1 MIAEVYQMFVEVV
14 TKKDKIRLMN
24 VFRGVPVTYDAYI
37 TEMRGEE
44 VRLRTHPFQ
53 LICIRYQKKTYIH
66 YSNKTYRAE
75 ALSTDLKNENTLLTN
90 FEPAHEIGLRKHVR
104 VEPRQPTQV
113 YIYSDQFDKNRNQ
126 WISTMMADVSIKG
139 IAIYMN
145 PFLFTL
151 TAMSINDTI
160 KLKFTLADNESGLN
174 FSIQS
179 DGVVRNIFRNN
190 EKRVMRIGIEMF
202 PDKVTESQLTRY
214 IAQRQKDILKELK
227 DIRDK
232 DIFLEL

>member
-1 MIAEVYQMFVEVV
+1 MIPEVYQMFVEAVN
-14 TKKDKIRLMN
+14 KKEKMKLIY
-24 VFRGVPVTYDAYI
+24 VFRGVPVTYDAQI
-37 TEMRGEE
+37 IEIRGDE
-44 VRLRTHPFQ
+44 VRLQTHPFQ

-66 YSNKTYRAE
+66 YGDKTYRAE
-75 ALSTDLKNENTLLTN
+75 ALSTDLKSENTLLTN
-90 FEPAHEIGLRKHVR
+90 FEPAHEIGLRRNVR

-113 YIYSDQFDKNRNQ
+113 HIYSDNFEKNRNQ
-126 WISTMMADVSIKG
+126 WIATMMADVSIKG

-151 TAMSINDTI
+151 TAMAINDPI
-160 KLKFTLADNESGLN
+160 KLKFTLSDADSGIN
-174 FSIQS
+174 FSIQA
-179 DGVVRNIFRNN
+179 DGVVHNIFRNN
-190 EKRVMRIGIEMF
+190 EKRVIRIGIEMF
-202 PDKVTESQLTRY
+202 PDKNTESMLTRY